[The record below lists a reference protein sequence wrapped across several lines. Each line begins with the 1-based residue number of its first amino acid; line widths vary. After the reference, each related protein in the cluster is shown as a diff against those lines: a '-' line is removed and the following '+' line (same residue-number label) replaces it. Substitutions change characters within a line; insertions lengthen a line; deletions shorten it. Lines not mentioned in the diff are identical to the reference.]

1 MKSKVKKKQQSA
13 LGVIIKGK
21 ITINGPMFDIHDNQ
35 HVHISKDLLSEQEDE
50 NDTDESIDTTDDLQ
64 LPEAEELN
72 YFAPAKMLKVMLQ
85 KDWFLDRRS
94 DDKYTFE
101 WLEEFIDA
109 LMASEWR
116 TMIAQEWSH
125 KDKRLSIR
133 GNIIGTLAA
142 AGVLKGSDLSISSAV
157 TESDKK
163 TVKTFAVYIGRGK
176 KKPYCDWV
184 YDYVNN

>member
-1 MKSKVKKKQQSA
+1 MESKKKKKQQSA
-13 LGVIIKGK
+13 LGVTIKGK

-35 HVHISKDLLSEQEDE
+35 HVHISKDLLSDQDDE
-50 NDTDESIDTTDDLQ
+50 NDTDDDIEDTEELQ

-116 TMIAQEWSH
+116 IMIAQEWSH
-125 KDKRLSIR
+125 KDKRLSVR

-157 TESDKK
+157 TESNKK

-184 YDYVNN
+184 KDYVNN

>member
-1 MKSKVKKKQQSA
+1 MESKIKKKQQSA
-13 LGVIIKGK
+13 LGVTIKGK

-35 HVHISKDLLSEQEDE
+35 HVHISKDLLSDQDDE
-50 NDTDESIDTTDDLQ
+50 NDTVDDIEDTEELQ

-142 AGVLKGSDLSISSAV
+142 AGVLKGSDLSIS
-157 TESDKK
+157 
-163 TVKTFAVYIGRGK
+163 
-176 KKPYCDWV
+176 
-184 YDYVNN
+184 

>member
-1 MKSKVKKKQQSA
+1 MESKKKKKQQSA
-13 LGVIIKGK
+13 LGVTIKGN

-35 HVHISKDLLSEQEDE
+35 HVHISKDLLSDQDDE
-50 NDTDESIDTTDDLQ
+50 NDTVDDIEDTEELQ

-109 LMASEWR
+109 LMVSEWR

-125 KDKRLSIR
+125 KDKRLSVR

-157 TESDKK
+157 TESNKK

-184 YDYVNN
+184 KDYVNN

>member
-1 MKSKVKKKQQSA
+1 MESKKKKKQQSA
-13 LGVIIKGK
+13 LGVTIKGK

-35 HVHISKDLLSEQEDE
+35 HVHISKDLLSDQDDE
-50 NDTDESIDTTDDLQ
+50 NDSVDDIEDTEELQ

-101 WLEEFIDA
+101 WLEEFIDT

-125 KDKRLSIR
+125 KDKRLSVR

-157 TESDKK
+157 TESNKK

-184 YDYVNN
+184 KDYVNN